1 MMALDTVIE
10 SKDWLSDLKKL
21 TLQHFLNVIKN
32 LIPIINYSGYLSN
45 KISQVIAVNTF
56 IFGIGKNKIIPK
68 HSNVTI

>member
-21 TLQHFLNVIKN
+21 TLQHFLNVIMSLN
-32 LIPIINYSGYLSN
+32 PLINFLGYLSN
-45 KISQVIAVNTF
+45 KISPVIAVNT
-56 IFGIGKNKIIPK
+56 IFFGVGKNKIIPK